1 MASETL
7 EFSSPVE
14 RAEELTRFLGATD
27 EAFGGALASCLPS
40 GRWSELIGAVLARLD
55 DVMRS
60 HSEDEI
66 EGVFTLML
74 SLLGAEGSKEN
85 DAIINDIV
93 KAVTSQPDKSTLR
106 LKM

>member
-27 EAFGGALASCLPS
+27 ETLGGSLAACLS
-40 GRWSELIGAVLARLD
+40 KGRWSDLIGAVLARLD

-60 HSEDEI
+60 HSDDEI
-66 EGVFTLML
+66 EGIFTLML
-74 SLLGAEGSKEN
+74 SLIGTEAEN
-85 DAIINDIV
+85 DTVINDIV
-93 KAVTSQPDKSTLR
+93 KAVTAQPDKASLR